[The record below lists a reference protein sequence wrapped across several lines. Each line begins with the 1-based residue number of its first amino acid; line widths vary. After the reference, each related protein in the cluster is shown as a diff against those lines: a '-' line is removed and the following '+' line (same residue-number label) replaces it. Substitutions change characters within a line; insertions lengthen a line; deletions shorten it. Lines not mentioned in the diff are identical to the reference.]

1 MTGDRQQPSTSDSTD
16 RPAARDAGW
25 ARVRRLFALA
35 WPYRLR
41 LSLAIVCLLGASGLG
56 LVYPRF
62 FGRVIDA
69 AFTERSLEA
78 LDRHTLALLG
88 VFFVQAVFIFFRHYL
103 MTWVGERVVA
113 DLRGRIYRHLLVMS
127 PGFFHRRRTGE
138 LLSRLSDDV
147 TRLQHTV
154 GEDLS
159 IALRNAITL
168 VGGITIL
175 FVTNPKLTA
184 VMLAVVPPLV
194 IAAVMWGRVIR
205 RISRQAQDQ
214 LARASAA
221 VQEGIAGIETVQAFG
236 REDYEASRYQHA
248 VEETFRLFVRRAIAR
263 SWFGAVASFMA
274 FGAIAGIFWLGG
286 KMVVE
291 GEITPGAL
299 TEFLLYT
306 MLVAGAV
313 GAMAGLWG
321 NLQSTLGAT
330 ARIFEILDEP
340 PEIVSPPDA
349 VVLGDDV
356 RGDVR
361 FEHVRFR
368 YPERDEWVLDDL
380 DLEIPAGRTVALVG
394 ASGAGK
400 TTAARLVL
408 RFYDPTEG
416 VVYLDGIDLRRID
429 LASLRSKMAW
439 VSQEPL
445 LFSGTIRENIRYGR
459 LTASDA
465 EVEAAARAAFADGFI
480 RAFPEGYDTVV
491 GERGVLLSGGQR
503 QRISIARAI
512 LRDPKVLVLDEATSA
527 LDAES
532 EHWVQRALEGL
543 SRGRTTLVIAHR
555 LSTIRSADLIVV
567 LDHGKVVET
576 GRHEELLAN
585 GGLYAR
591 LVARQTEG
599 VSLDGSG
606 EGPAGSVRA
615 PRAV

>member
-1 MTGDRQQPSTSDSTD
+1 MPTDTD
-16 RPAARDAGW
+16 RHLAAGRRDTARAEASL

-35 WPYRLR
+35 WPYRGR
-41 LSLAIVCLLGASGLG
+41 LALAIVCLLGASGLG

-69 AFTERSLEA
+69 AFTERSLQA
-78 LDRHTLALLG
+78 LDRHTVALVG
-88 VFFVQAVFIFFRHYL
+88 VFFLQAVFIFFRHYL

-168 VGGITIL
+168 IGGVVIL

-194 IAAVMWGRVIR
+194 VAAVFWGRVIR
-205 RISRQAQDQ
+205 RISRRAQDE
-214 LARASAA
+214 LARASGA

-236 REDYEASRYQHA
+236 REAYEARRYERA
-248 VEETFRLFVRRAIAR
+248 IERTFRLFVRRALAR
-263 SWFGAVASFMA
+263 SWFGAVASFTA

-291 GEITPGAL
+291 GSITPGAL

-340 PEIVSPPDA
+340 PDIVSPPDA
-349 VVLGDDV
+349 LVLAQV
-356 RGDVR
+356 RGDVT
-361 FEHVRFR
+361 FERVRFR
-368 YPERDEWVLDDL
+368 YPERDEWVLGGL
-380 DLEIPAGRTVALVG
+380 DLAIEAGTTVALVG

-400 TTAARLVL
+400 TTVARLVL

-416 VVYLDGIDLRRID
+416 VVRIDGHDLRRVD
-429 LASLRSKMAW
+429 LASLRAQTAW

-459 LTASDA
+459 LDA
-465 EVEAAARAAFADGFI
+465 TDEAIEAAARAAFADEFI
-480 RAFPEGYDTVV
+480 RAFPKGYDTVV

-512 LRDPKVLVLDEATSA
+512 LRDPKILVLDEATSA

-532 EHWVQRALEGL
+532 EHWVQRALERL
-543 SRGRTTLVIAHR
+543 SKGRTTLVIAHR
-555 LSTIRSADLIVV
+555 LSTIRAADRIVV
-567 LDHGKVVET
+567 LDRGRVVEQ
-576 GRHEELLAN
+576 GRHEELLAR

-591 LVARQTEG
+591 LVARQTEVGAG
-599 VSLDGSG
+599 VEPPVGGGVQPSH
-606 EGPAGSVRA
+606 
-615 PRAV
+615 AV

>member
-1 MTGDRQQPSTSDSTD
+1 M
-16 RPAARDAGW
+16 
-25 ARVRRLFALA
+25 RRLFALTR
-35 WPYRLR
+35 PYRLR
-41 LSLAIVCLLGASGLG
+41 LALAIVSLLGASGLG
-56 LVYPRF
+56 LVYPRY

-78 LDRHTLALLG
+78 LDRSTLTLLA
-88 VFFVQAVFIFFRHYL
+88 VFLAQAVFVFFRHYL

-113 DLRGRIYRHLLVMS
+113 DLRERIYGHLLVMS

-147 TRLQHTV
+147 TRLQQTV

-168 VGGITIL
+168 VGGVTIL
-175 FVTNPKLTA
+175 FVTNPRLTA

-194 IAAVMWGRVIR
+194 VAAVLWGRVIR
-205 RISRQAQDQ
+205 RLSRRAQDE
-214 LARASAA
+214 LARASGT
-221 VQEGIAGIETVQAFG
+221 VQEGISGIETVQAFG
-236 REDYEASRYQHA
+236 REAFEAERYAAA
-248 VEETFRLFVRRAIAR
+248 VERTFRLFVRRALAR
-263 SWFGAVASFMA
+263 SWFGAVATFTA

-291 GEITPGAL
+291 GAITPGAL

-330 ARIFEILDEP
+330 ARIFEILDER

-356 RGDVR
+356 RGEVTFDRVS
-361 FEHVRFR
+361 FR
-368 YPERDEWVLDDL
+368 YPEREAWVLEDL
-380 DLEIPAGRTVALVG
+380 DLEIPAGTTVALVG
-394 ASGAGK
+394 PSGAGK

-408 RFYDPTEG
+408 RFYDPDRG
-416 VVYLDGIDLRRID
+416 AVRLDGIDLRRVD
-429 LASLRSKMAW
+429 LASLRARTAW

-459 LTASDA
+459 LTATDE

-532 EHWVQRALEGL
+532 EYWVQRALERL
-543 SRGRTTLVIAHR
+543 SAGRTTLVIAHR
-555 LSTIRSADLIVV
+555 LSTIRAADRIVV
-567 LDHGKVVET
+567 LDRGRVVEA
-576 GRHEELLAN
+576 GRHEELLAR
-585 GGLYAR
+585 GGPYAR

-599 VSLDGSG
+599 AGAA
-606 EGPAGSVRA
+606 GPAAAAEGALPPSH
-615 PRAV
+615 AV